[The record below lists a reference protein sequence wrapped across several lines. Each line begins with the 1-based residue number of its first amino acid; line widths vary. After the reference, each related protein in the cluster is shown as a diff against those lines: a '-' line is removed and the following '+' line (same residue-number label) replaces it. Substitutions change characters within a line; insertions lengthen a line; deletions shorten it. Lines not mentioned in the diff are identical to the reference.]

1 MSSSP
6 SIIPSSALRS
16 VPDREEATF
25 GEDVLSEFFGS
36 RPVEV
41 LDNPHWRVAGG
52 GARAGGPGS

>member
-16 VPDREEATF
+16 VPDREEPTL
-25 GEDVLSEFFGS
+25 GRIVLSELFGS
-36 RPVEV
+36 RPDEV
-41 LDNPHWRVAGG
+41 LDNPLWRVAGA